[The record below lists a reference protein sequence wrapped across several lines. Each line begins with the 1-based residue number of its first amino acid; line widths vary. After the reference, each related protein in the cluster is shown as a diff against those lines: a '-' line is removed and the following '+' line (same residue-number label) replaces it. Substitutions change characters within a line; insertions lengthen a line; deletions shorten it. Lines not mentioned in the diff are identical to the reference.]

1 MAQAIAQTIADIQPF
16 TMDESRAALNILF
29 QFLQKDVPAAVNRI
43 IVRVIRRLQNRYGR
57 WRLNVNEDLD
67 IFFQQLAAQFVLGAG
82 VLAEVDGPIQPHN
95 IEAQH
100 LLDQNP
106 EVAADIQHNHATYTV
121 ICGFV
126 LYFVMS
132 ALAVQPA
139 SSLC

>member
-1 MAQAIAQTIADIQPF
+1 
-16 TMDESRAALNILF
+16 MDETRAAVNRLF
-29 QFLQKDVPAAVNRI
+29 QFLRKDVPTAVNVI
-43 IVRVIRRLQNRYGR
+43 IVRMIRRLQNRH
-57 WRLNVNEDLD
+57 WHLNLNEHLD

-95 IEAQH
+95 IEVRH

-106 EVAADIQHNHATYTV
+106 EIDADIQHNRATCTV

-132 ALAVQPA
+132 ALAAQPA
-139 SSLC
+139 